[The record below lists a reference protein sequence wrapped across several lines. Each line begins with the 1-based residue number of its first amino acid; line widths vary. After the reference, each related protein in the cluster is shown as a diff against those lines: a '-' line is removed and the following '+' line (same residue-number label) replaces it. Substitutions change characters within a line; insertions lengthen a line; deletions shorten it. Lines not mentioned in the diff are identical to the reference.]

1 MHDTFL
7 SSGELIMLSLVF
19 SSKIWSAACTYDRYL
34 SVYRTKI
41 WKAMCTWVLVRR
53 YLFSY
58 PKCEARYV
66 PATSNRW
73 SNENIRRNIYLRI
86 VTWWQ
91 QLQVCQAGRRYLFS
105 LYILELPSTLLS
117 FNFHYQ
123 MTRKPS
129 ILLKAGLLNYMTLDF
144 FPIFHSCNFSPA
156 LILPSD
162 TDFFHLF

>member
-1 MHDTFL
+1 
-7 SSGELIMLSLVF
+7 MLSPVF

-58 PKCEARYV
+58 PKFEARYV

-86 VTWWQ
+86 VTRWQ
-91 QLQVCQAGRRYLFS
+91 QLQVCQAGRRYLF
-105 LYILELPSTLLS
+105 LLHILQLSSTLSS
-117 FNFHYQ
+117 FNFHHQ
-123 MTRKPS
+123 TTREPS
-129 ILLKAGLLNYMTLDF
+129 ILLRAGLLDHLALDL
-144 FPIFHSCNFSPA
+144 FPIFRSCNFSLA
-156 LILPSD
+156 LILPSN
-162 TDFFHLF
+162 TDFFHLS